1 MNSGGRDDRS
11 TSYRAI
17 CSPWVSRVSVV
28 AMFVL
33 VALMGVPDAAVA
45 DAIQCESHSLSR
57 GDQARV
63 KDVARTSLP
72 RSVPLLISAACWNPR
87 GALAAVQTRK
97 TIAAGGVEQWSQVL
111 CRREE
116 LDWQCDPAE
125 FKQLIKRS
133 LLIGDEA
140 HEVELTFDKDSAP
153 ERALMLA
160 ARALTIYADRNSRL
174 PGCEIS
180 APKDRG
186 LVDVRRANELPPVG
200 QPTHLTLSRDGVIES
215 VFLDDVSVVI
225 EFPAESDGATKPQ
238 ASCWNDSIVVS

>member
-1 MNSGGRDDRS
+1 M
-11 TSYRAI
+11 
-17 CSPWVSRVSVV
+17 CSPWISWALAV
-28 AMFVL
+28 AMTIL
-33 VALMGVPDAAVA
+33 TASLGVPDVAVA
-45 DAIQCESHSLSR
+45 GALQCESHSLNR

-72 RSVPLLISAACWNPR
+72 RSVPLIISAACWNPR

-97 TIAAGGVEQWSQVL
+97 TIAPGGVEQWSQVL

-125 FKQLIKRS
+125 FKQMIKRS
-133 LLIGDEA
+133 LLIGDQA

-153 ERALMLA
+153 ERVPVLA
-160 ARALTIYADRNSRL
+160 ARALNLYADRNSRL

-186 LVDVRRANELPPVG
+186 LVDVHRANELPPVA
-200 QPTHLTLSRDGVIES
+200 QPIHVTLSRDGVIES
-215 VFLDDVSVVI
+215 VFLDDVAVVI
-225 EFPAESDGATKPQ
+225 EFPADSDGATKPQ
-238 ASCWNDSIVVS
+238 ASCWNDSIVGS